1 MNWTILRV
9 KDQELI
15 NGLLKDDVVSRQSVT
30 TKDDPDGGKIILI
43 EGSDEALDRVAEMA
57 PETALDED
65 EAQEWFDRIKSE
77 ESAVASGV
85 GMIFD

>member
-1 MNWTILRV
+1 MKWTILKV

-15 NGLLKDDVVSRQSVT
+15 NGLLRDDIVSRQSVT
-30 TKDDPDGGKIILI
+30 TRDDADGWKIILV
-43 EGSDEALDRVAEMA
+43 EGSDEALDRVNELA
-57 PETALDED
+57 PDVAIGGED
-65 EAQEWFDRIKSE
+65 AQEWYNRIKSE

>member
-1 MNWTILRV
+1 MKWTILKV

-15 NGLLKDDVVSRQSVT
+15 NGLLGDDMVSRQSVT
-30 TKDDPDGGKIILI
+30 TRDDPDGGKIILI
-43 EGSDEALDRVAEMA
+43 EGSDEALDRVSEIA
-57 PETALDED
+57 PDVAMEGEA
-65 EAQEWFDRIKSE
+65 AQEWFDRIKSE